1 MRLDYTKRARG
12 VLTRLPAPIR
22 KAFYKQAALLA
33 ENLLHPSLH
42 AKKFDESNDFWQA
55 RINRDWRFYFVIEGD
70 RYIVTNITPHPK

>member
-1 MRLDYTKRARG
+1 M
-12 VLTRLPAPIR
+12 
-22 KAFYKQAALLA
+22 LA